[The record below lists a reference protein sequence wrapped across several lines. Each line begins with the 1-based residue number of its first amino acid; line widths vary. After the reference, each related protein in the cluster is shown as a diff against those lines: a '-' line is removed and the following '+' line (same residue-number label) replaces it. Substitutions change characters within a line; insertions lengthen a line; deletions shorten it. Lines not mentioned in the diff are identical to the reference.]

1 MMMKRLLLLFAFGV
15 SACEREAPEGTAV
28 TVPTAPDAM
37 LPGLDSARKS
47 ASVIP
52 RPEDPAQLDRMILA
66 GFTPHAD
73 HLHPPGINEC
83 PLTKGSEVV
92 M

>member
-1 MMMKRLLLLFAFGV
+1 MKRLLLLFAFGV
-15 SACEREAPEGTAV
+15 CACEREAPEGTAV
-28 TVPTAPDAM
+28 TAPAAPNAM
-37 LPGLDSARKS
+37 LPGLDSARNS

-52 RPEDPAQLDRMILA
+52 RPEDPAQLDQMILA

>member
-1 MMMKRLLLLFAFGV
+1 MKRLLLLFAFGV
-15 SACEREAPEGTAV
+15 SACERAPEGTAV
-28 TVPTAPDAM
+28 TVPTAPDAT

-47 ASVIP
+47 ASVAP

-83 PLTKGSEVV
+83 PLTKGSEAV